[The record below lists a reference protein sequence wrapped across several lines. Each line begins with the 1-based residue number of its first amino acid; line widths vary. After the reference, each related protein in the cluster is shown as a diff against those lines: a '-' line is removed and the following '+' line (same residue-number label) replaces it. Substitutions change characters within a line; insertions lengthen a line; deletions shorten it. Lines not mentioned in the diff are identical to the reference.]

1 VDGFIGQH
9 VTAKLMIFRS
19 GGLTSA
25 EVMKIAA
32 VEPGKG

>member
-1 VDGFIGQH
+1 
-9 VTAKLMIFRS
+9 MIFRS